1 MTNRFIG
8 DGDPTF
14 GKQLFDLSETEA
26 EPMVQP
32 DGATDDLRW
41 KTKTAVAGR
50 FGIHHVSLPK
60 PAQLDNTTPNNHL
73 DRKNNS
79 EAKEETSASSL

>member
-1 MTNRFIG
+1 MALFELASIVRPKFLTPVTNRFIG

-32 DGATDDLRW
+32 DGVPDDLRW

-50 FGIHHVSLPK
+50 FVVV
-60 PAQLDNTTPNNHL
+60 
-73 DRKNNS
+73 
-79 EAKEETSASSL
+79 